1 MIIYEIPGLSFAFML
16 KQIVI
21 LNKFYCL
28 LDFLLYYL
36 NDSGFKL
43 VNALGKIY
51 TRILENVF
59 VTLYKG

>member
-1 MIIYEIPGLSFAFML
+1 ML

-28 LDFLLYYL
+28 LDFLLCYL

>member
-1 MIIYEIPGLSFAFML
+1 ML